1 MICVDGSSHKKGSG
15 ERFLLKSSDGLIMEQ
30 ALTFAFP
37 KTNNQSE
44 YEDCIVGMRLAKELG
59 AKKIKVIS
67 DSKLVV
73 FQINGEWQAKD
84 ELLQNI

>member
-37 KTNNQSE
+37 KTNNQAE

-59 AKKIKVIS
+59 AKKIKVECLTHFYFY
-67 DSKLVV
+67 KHR
-73 FQINGEWQAKD
+73 
-84 ELLQNI
+84 

>member
-1 MICVDGSSHKKGSG
+1 
-15 ERFLLKSSDGLIMEQ
+15 MEQ